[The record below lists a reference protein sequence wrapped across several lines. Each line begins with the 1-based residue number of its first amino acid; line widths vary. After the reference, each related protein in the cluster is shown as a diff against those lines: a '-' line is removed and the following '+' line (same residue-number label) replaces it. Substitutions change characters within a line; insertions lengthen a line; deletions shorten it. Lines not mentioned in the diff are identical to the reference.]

1 MTDQTLNIN
10 ELTDLEIDS
19 VNGGVEPVTTTIIV
33 VGVVVAAVGALAA
46 SSRSATPSGKTSP
59 PKAG

>member
-46 SSRSATPSGKTSP
+46 VFALGYTFGKDLAT
-59 PKAG
+59 